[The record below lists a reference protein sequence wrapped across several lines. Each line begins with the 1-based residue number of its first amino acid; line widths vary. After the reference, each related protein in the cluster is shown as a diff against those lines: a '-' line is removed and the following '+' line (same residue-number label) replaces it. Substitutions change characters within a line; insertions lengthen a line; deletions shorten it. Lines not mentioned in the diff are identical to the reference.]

1 MYRLLTRYLP
11 HSKIIFD
18 LLGLTEFYDANRK
31 LQGLF
36 DFFIIAG
43 DGSSAVQSSSIRRQ
57 WILCSS

>member
-11 HSKIIFD
+11 HSKTIFD

-36 DFFIIAG
+36 DFIIAA
-43 DGSSAVQSSSIRRQ
+43 DGSSVAQSSSIRRQ